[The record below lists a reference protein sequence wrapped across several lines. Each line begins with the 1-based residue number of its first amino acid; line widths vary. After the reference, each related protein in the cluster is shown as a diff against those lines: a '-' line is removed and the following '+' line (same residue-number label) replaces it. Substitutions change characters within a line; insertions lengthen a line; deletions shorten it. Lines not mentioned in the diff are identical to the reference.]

1 MVQDYLRFPA
11 FAFDVET
18 VGTRPSRDLPVDK
31 GKKAKDAPALDAMTN
46 RVFWIS
52 FAGPGRADVIPL
64 GHTLPGPKQLE
75 PHIAF
80 DILEPLLFS
89 EAVKVGANVKFDVLS
104 VAKYY
109 DFPVAPPYADVQT
122 MVHILDENF
131 IRKGGFNLENLS
143 QKLLGY
149 TYKEKLG
156 EKVAKS
162 TFEQVARYSFLDAK
176 MTWLLY
182 QKLLPLIEKQPAFQF
197 LFDLEMDVI
206 EALVEM
212 YIVGVH
218 VDRNGFLNE
227 YNRLSEQLAVAEAK
241 VYEAAGTTFNPRS
254 APQRNQ
260 FFYDTLGLKCDFFTE
275 KGAQSTNAEALRAL
289 AKKSPVAKALLEYTS
304 LVKLVS
310 QYFKGFIPHIQDD
323 DRIRAHYKGTGPVTG
338 RYACSRPNIQNI
350 PIRRQENFDSAVVRR
365 LFTAPPDKGEPYI
378 LIVADYSQIE
388 LRILAHQCGDPQ
400 LVRAY
405 TEGIDL
411 HRLTASMV
419 YQVEFEKVEGWQRS
433 IGKTANF
440 NFAFEGGPAR
450 VIEAVE
456 KDGGKISVRE
466 AERVY
471 EAWHLAYPR
480 VRKWGDYQKK
490 LAFDRGYVET
500 LFGRRRRLPEIRYR
514 GDSETTRKARNY
526 ARRQAVNHPIQG
538 TAGDIAKLAT
548 VRLHD
553 ALFQTPARFVLQVHD
568 EFMVQAPKRLEAET
582 ISLVREA
589 MEGITRNGGP
599 VLVMPLLADIHSGQN
614 WVEAK

>member
-1 MVQDYLRFPA
+1 MVRDYRQFPA

-18 VGTRPSRDLPVDK
+18 VATRPSRDLPVDK

-75 PHIAF
+75 AEVVF
-80 DILEPLLFS
+80 ELLEPLLFS

-104 VAKYY
+104 TGKYY
-109 DFPVAPPYADVQT
+109 DFVPAPPYADVQT

-131 IRKGGFNLENLS
+131 LKKGGFGLENLAE
-143 QKLLGY
+143 KLLGY
-149 TYKEKLG
+149 RYKEKLG

-162 TFEQVARYSFLDAK
+162 TFEQVARYSYLDAK

-182 QKLLPLIEKQPAFQF
+182 QKLLPMIDGNETFRF
-197 LFDLEMDVI
+197 LFDLEMRVI

-218 VDRNGFLNE
+218 VDRNGFLNH
-227 YNRLSEQLAVAEAK
+227 YNRFSEQLAVAEAK
-241 VYEAAGTTFNPRS
+241 VYEAAGETFNPRS
-254 APQRNQ
+254 TTQRAK
-260 FFYDTLGLKCDFFTE
+260 FFYDTLGLQCDFFTE

-289 AKKSPVAKALLEYTS
+289 ARKSPVARALLEYTS

-338 RYACSRPNIQNI
+338 RYACGRPNLQNI
-350 PIRRQENFDSAVVRR
+350 PARRQENFDAKVIRL
-365 LFTAPPDKGEPYI
+365 LFTAPDDKPEPY
-378 LIVADYSQIE
+378 LVIVADYSQIE
-388 LRILAHQCGDPQ
+388 LRILAHQCKDPI
-400 LVRAY
+400 LLRAY
-405 TEGIDL
+405 REGADL
-411 HRLTASMV
+411 HRITASMV
-419 YQVEFEKVEGWQRS
+419 YNVELEGVEGWQRS

-456 KDGGKISVRE
+456 KDGGKISEKE

-471 EAWHLAYPR
+471 EAWHIAYPN
-480 VRKWGDYQKK
+480 VRKWGDYQKQ

-514 GDSETTRKARNY
+514 GDSETARKARNY

-548 VRLHD
+548 VRIHE
-553 ALFQTPARFVLQVHD
+553 ALFPTPARFVLQVHD

-582 ISLVREA
+582 ISLIREA
-589 MEGITRNGGP
+589 MEGVTRNGGP
-599 VLVMPLLADIHSGQN
+599 VLCVPLLADINSGQN
-614 WVEAK
+614 WAEAK